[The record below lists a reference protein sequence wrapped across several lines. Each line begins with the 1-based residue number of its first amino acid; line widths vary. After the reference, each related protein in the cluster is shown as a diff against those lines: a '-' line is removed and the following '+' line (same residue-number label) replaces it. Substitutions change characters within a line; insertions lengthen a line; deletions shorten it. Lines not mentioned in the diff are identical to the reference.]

1 MTFAR
6 RLAWLA
12 GVVLPIGEIARR
24 WHQLGDPRLFF
35 AWFDDILIGAFLL
48 YGAWRVGRDAASGQA
63 TLAAAWGF
71 TLAIAIASFFA
82 GVFGDA
88 DPTGASRTVVV
99 AVKAVMLALAIAA
112 LVSVLRWRPSAAGER
127 GRPGR

>member
-6 RLAWLA
+6 RLAVAA
-12 GVVLPIGEIARR
+12 GVVLPIGETARR
-24 WHQLGDPRLFF
+24 WHQMGDPRLFY
-35 AWFDDILIGAFLL
+35 AWFDDWLIGAFLL
-48 YGAWRVGRDAASGQA
+48 YGAWRTGRDASTGQA

-71 TLAIAIASFFA
+71 ALAEAIASFFF

-99 AVKAVMLALAIAA
+99 TIKGAMLALAVSA
-112 LVSVLRWRPSAAGER
+112 LVSVLRWRPPVRS
-127 GRPGR
+127 